1 MNDFFSLLRAVTV
14 DCRDNGEAFTVTD
27 RVAVIEHVLGK
38 TDYKLI
44 ARQPLVQLYAKR
56 ELHEGDR
63 VLLIS
68 SHIDC
73 VFSHCFCN
81 DEGECLRGTFDNS
94 FTNAAL
100 LWNMLNNTLP
110 DNVVVVFT
118 GDEERDSHGA
128 VQAVVALGQSG
139 CEVSAALVLD
149 VTNEGWENG
158 ALFTLEND
166 LGVDILTGYNIIS
179 SLEKYDGSFAF
190 KHNALPDES
199 WDYADYG
206 IPSLSLC
213 VPVGGELHGDA
224 GVLLRKESALE
235 YCRVLPLLASILC

>member
-38 TDYKLI
+38 TDYRLI
-44 ARQPLVQLYAKR
+44 ARQPLALMYAKR
-56 ELHEGDR
+56 ELREGDK

-73 VFSHCFCN
+73 VFSKCFCS

-110 DNVVVVFT
+110 DNVVVAFT

-149 VTNEGWENG
+149 VTNEGWESG

-166 LGVDILTGYNIIS
+166 LGIDILTGYNIIS
-179 SLEKYDGSFAF
+179 SLEKYDGRFAF

-224 GVLLRKESALE
+224 GVLLCKESALE
-235 YCRVLPLLASILC
+235 YCNVLPLLATLLC

>member
-14 DCRDNGEAFTVTD
+14 DCRDNGEAFTATD

-44 ARQPLVQLYAKR
+44 ARQPLVLLYAKR

-73 VFSHCFCN
+73 VFSNCFCN

-110 DNVVVVFT
+110 DNVVVAFT
-118 GDEERDSHGA
+118 GDEERDSQGA

-179 SLEKYDGSFAF
+179 LLEKYDGSFAF

>member
-44 ARQPLVQLYAKR
+44 ARQPLVLLYAKR

-73 VFSHCFCN
+73 VFSNCFCSDN
-81 DEGECLRGTFDNS
+81 GDCMCGTFDNS

-110 DNVVVVFT
+110 DNVVVAFT

-235 YCRVLPLLASILC
+235 YCRVLSLLASILC